1 MATDIEQCKHD
12 PRTEENEILLEVRQ
26 DIPVGKVLLCVFC
39 GRDESAYRN
48 EGAQFCVVM
57 TNPPYTVYHS
67 QLGTGQGFQNIKRS
81 KDQKIKRSKDQKI
94 KRSNFIS

>member
-12 PRTEENEILLEVRQ
+12 PRTEEKMNFLVVRQ
-26 DIPVGKVLLCVFC
+26 DIGKVLLCVSC

-57 TNPPYTVYHS
+57 TNS
-67 QLGTGQGFQNIKRS
+67 KRNIQYRTTDNTTIERKS
-81 KDQKIKRSKDQKI
+81 EQKLRIMMAKVLYV
-94 KRSNFIS
+94 

>member
-12 PRTEENEILLEVRQ
+12 PRTEEKMNFLVVRQ
-26 DIPVGKVLLCVFC
+26 DIGKVLLCVFC

-57 TNPPYTVYHS
+57 TNS
-67 QLGTGQGFQNIKRS
+67 KRN
-81 KDQKIKRSKDQKI
+81 KHNPRTEEKI
-94 KRSNFIS
+94 NFLVVRQDIGKVLLRL

>member
-12 PRTEENEILLEVRQ
+12 PRTEEKMNFLVVRQ
-26 DIPVGKVLLCVFC
+26 DIGKVLLCVFC

-57 TNPPYTVYHS
+57 TNS
-67 QLGTGQGFQNIKRS
+67 KRN
-81 KDQKIKRSKDQKI
+81 KHNPRREENKVLLRV
-94 KRSNFIS
+94 RL